1 MTTNQPVAEE
11 KKMTK
16 ETGQFNTNWRKASY
30 FMECLGK
37 VAQATNGFPYKEI
50 WQSVF
55 DDHTWEERE
64 TLIKKKKSSETK
76 RQAKFKA
83 EGLKKP
89 KNALNRFRAE
99 FRNQCKTAGTEYTN
113 EVFLAA
119 FKQLSEAVRQR
130 LESEYRTELVA
141 YDTQYAALKQR
152 AIEQGEIDEDKPKSF
167 KSSYMVFTEECRK
180 PDTTLLTADEKAS
193 LHALPVKEQSK
204 VFANAFN
211 RLKTDAVIMAPIN
224 ARVEQDKAR
233 FKQAEH
239 AWKIRCLERRIAKA
253 TRDGNDT
260 ASLATELETVRSS
273 PPNASANPA
282 TSLATTAAA
291 AASTTTS
298 VVVNVTAVSTAAE
311 SAKKARAPRAPKAK
325 ATPVAE
331 PEDA

>member
-1 MTTNQPVAEE
+1 MTTNQTVAEQ

-30 FMECLGK
+30 FMECLSK
-37 VAQATNGFPYKEI
+37 VAMATNGFPYKEI

-99 FRNQCKTAGTEYTN
+99 FRNKCKTAGTEYSN
-113 EVFLAA
+113 ESFLSA
-119 FKQLSEAVRQR
+119 FKQLSDADRQR
-130 LESEYRTELVA
+130 LETEYRTELAA

-152 AIEQGEIDEDKPKSF
+152 AIEQGEIDEDKPKSY
-167 KSSYMVFTEECRK
+167 KSSYMVFAEECRK
-180 PDTTLLTADEKAS
+180 ADTTLLTAEEKAS
-193 LHALPVKEQSK
+193 LQTLPVKEQSK
-204 VFANAFN
+204 VFAAAFN
-211 RLKTDAVIMAPIN
+211 RLKADAAVMAPIN

-233 FKQAEH
+233 FKQEEH
-239 AWKIRCLERRIAKA
+239 AWKIRCLERKIAKA
-253 TRDGNDT
+253 TREGGDT

-273 PPNASANPA
+273 PPSVSAAPA
-282 TSLATTAAA
+282 PP
-291 AASTTTS
+291 TTTTT
-298 VVVNVTAVSTAAE
+298 VVVNVTAAPTEAP
-311 SAKKARAPRAPKAK
+311 KKARAPRAPRAK
-325 ATPVAE
+325 ATPVPE
-331 PEDA
+331 PDDA

>member
-1 MTTNQPVAEE
+1 MNTNQPVAEQ

-30 FMECLGK
+30 FMECLSK
-37 VAQATNGFPYKEI
+37 VALATNGFPFKEI

-99 FRNQCKTAGTEYTN
+99 FRNQCKTAVTDYTN
-113 EVFLAA
+113 ESFLAA
-119 FKQLSEAVRQR
+119 FKQLTEADRQR
-130 LESEYRTELVA
+130 LETEYRTEVAA

-167 KSSYMVFTEECRK
+167 KSSYMVFAEECRK
-180 PDTTLLTADEKAS
+180 ADTTLLSAEEKAS
-193 LHALPVKEQSK
+193 LQSLPVKSQSK
-204 VFANAFN
+204 VFATAFN
-211 RLKTDAVIMAPIN
+211 RLKTDPAIMAPIN
-224 ARVEQDKAR
+224 TRVENDKAR
-233 FKQAEH
+233 FKQEEH

-253 TRDGNDT
+253 TREGGDT
-260 ASLATELETVRSS
+260 ASLATELETVRST
-273 PPNASANPA
+273 PPSVAAA
-282 TSLATTAAA
+282 KALAAA
-291 AASTTTS
+291 AATTTTT
-298 VVVNVTAVSTAAE
+298 VVVNVTAPTGTADAATAA
-311 SAKKARAPRAPKAK
+311 KKPRAPRAPKATT
-325 ATPVAE
+325 APVPE
-331 PEDA
+331 PDDA